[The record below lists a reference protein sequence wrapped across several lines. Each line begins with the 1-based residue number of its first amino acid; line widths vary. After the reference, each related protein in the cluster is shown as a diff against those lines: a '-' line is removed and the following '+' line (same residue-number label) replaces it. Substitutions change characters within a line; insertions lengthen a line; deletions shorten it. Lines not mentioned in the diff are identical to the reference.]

1 MTSWS
6 YWLWAIMAQVHGMLK
21 STFRERRGVVT
32 LLGVPPAVGFALLDY
47 FSRPRPGQGGRKYNE
62 DHPSYKQGT
71 SAGKVYHFI
80 KFAYDCM
87 ADVEWAF
94 PLGDLYHKTC
104 ADAARLVTR
113 GRFSDLRLWATP
125 VQFKYKW
132 AVQRH
137 LGAPTMGVHTFS
149 VSANVTH
156 IGLEDG
162 QPRFNMEYGRWVAE
176 QQQEQ
181 IDAVKRAI
189 KKFPSRPLRANHSL
203 AGVQHRLLDW
213 AQQPTPL
220 PHAVAAPV
228 AVAAA
233 TEYNGSDDED
243 EADDGVSSLSDGS
256 DSSCS

>member
-32 LLGVPPAVGFALLDY
+32 LLGVPPAVGVALLDY

-104 ADAARLVTR
+104 ADAARLVSR
-113 GRFSDLRLWATP
+113 GRFSDLHLWATP

-162 QPRFNMEYGRWVAE
+162 QLRFNMEYGRWVAE

-189 KKFPSRPLRANHSL
+189 KSSRLAPYVLTTVWPVCSTVCSTGRSNRRLFPMWLPPPSPLLPPPSTTARTTRM
-203 AGVQHRLLDW
+203 RLTM
-213 AQQPTPL
+213 AFR
-220 PHAVAAPV
+220 V
-228 AVAAA
+228 
-233 TEYNGSDDED
+233 
-243 EADDGVSSLSDGS
+243 
-256 DSSCS
+256 